1 MLTVWFGTGVARAQ
15 DEDHDPPTI
24 HTISPLDG
32 AIVGSATS
40 TISAGFTDGA
50 QGTGVNP
57 GGTLFLVDSVNRT
70 SEAQHDESELS
81 WTPTAALAEGTHQIS
96 LYVEDLAGNGTTR
109 NWSFIVDTLPPQ
121 LEIDP
126 FPDPFP
132 SQSAVIEATAYYS
145 DAGSGLDVQSFNM
158 AFGIGIGGVPSCNR
172 GPEFATCIS
181 PPLKSGTHTV
191 TASIRDL
198 AGRFTTVATTLN
210 LIVDT
215 KGPEVRILSPEEG
228 SVGNDPA
235 IEVSGVVSD
244 EADEVERV
252 ELNGIVIPHGNGT
265 FAGEATLSE
274 GQNLLTVVAFDRAG
288 NSEASQVNV
297 TLDSTAPTVSDL
309 LPADGSHVIDSTPLV
324 SATFSDGGV
333 GLALSLTQLLVDLVD
348 RTVEVT
354 VSPTGIQWTPATP
367 LEDGPHAVELHV
379 VDEVGNV
386 AITNWSFGV
395 DTTAPSVTIDPFEDP
410 FLSDSAVVQVSL
422 SFLDGF
428 AGSGIDAS
436 SLEIAIDGTPF
447 ENSCTVLSATATCLT
462 PPLVTGPHSIVA
474 SIADL
479 VGNEG
484 TDTEPLNVIVDVA
497 APVVEILAPVDG
509 SYQNVATVEISGTVT
524 DDGPIDRVELDGQP
538 IDLVDGAFSVQRT
551 LEAGSNLFTVV
562 AVDMT
567 GRPGLDSVLVRLDG
581 DAPVLTI
588 DEPTDGQLSNV
599 PTIRVTGR
607 ADDPAGI
614 ALVAVGGVPVVLTN
628 GRFDTL
634 MPLAEGANPILIEA
648 TDGAGNLAS
657 ASRSVTYLAVPAIEI
672 TSPADLSWIAQT
684 TVDVLGT
691 VTEGSTVTV
700 NGVTAVVTGGSYTA
714 QDVPLIEGGNLIT
727 ATAISTTGSAATD
740 HVEVVRDLTAP
751 TITLSTPVDGEVT
764 SESAIPVA
772 GLVNDLVVGTV
783 NASEVEVR
791 VNGQPAAVANRQ
803 FLLPNLELASGAN
816 LITVEAEDES
826 GNISTATVTVNR
838 QVPTGATIEIISGN
852 LQTGLIEVALAQPL
866 VARVLDAVGAPVAGV
881 PVVFRVDG
889 GDGSLGNGQRSQ
901 VVPTDGAGLASATF
915 ELGEYAGAASQRVRA
930 AAVGYGEVV
939 FRATATPGP
948 AVQIVAD
955 AGSQQLGTA
964 GGSVPRPFV
973 AAVTDAGSN
982 RLEGVPVRFTV
993 VKGNGHFGSSA
1004 TEVVVPTDSD
1014 GRAITS
1020 FVLGTDDGI
1029 ANNVVVAKIDGLP
1042 EGPSAAFVASGW
1054 AAGDP
1059 AATTIVGQVLDN
1071 QNEPVPDVTM
1081 RVKNDPLMRTAVADE
1096 NGFFRMTSAPVGTVY
1111 LIADGS
1117 TATRPGAWADLE
1129 YVVTTVPGRENDLG
1143 RPVYLLPIDIGNGVY
1158 ISETQGG
1165 TVELENYPGLALE
1178 IAAGSVT
1185 FPGGSRTGVISVT
1198 AVHSDRVPK
1207 TPNFGQQ
1214 PQLIVTIQPAGARF
1228 DPPARMTLPNL
1239 EGLPPGTVTEMYS
1252 FDHDLSQFV
1261 AIGPATVSDDA
1272 TVLTSNP
1279 GVGVIKAGWHAG
1291 GDPVPTGSACNCGP
1305 CGTCVGGV
1313 CVAACPLPGASVPS
1327 WLGPDSLAMCPRPC
1341 EDNNPCTSGGDG
1353 PGYCS
1358 GGTCEG
1364 DPFQI
1369 DAIEGPCVAAANQ
1382 SVTFTAIANFP
1393 ELAHWSAPAG
1403 MPTSDEGSSFTTYFD
1418 GSRPAYTVSAFC
1430 PSAGNDA
1437 RKSVVV
1443 APACTQAEPTL
1454 FSLAPLFQMGPGA
1467 DSTTA
1472 GMFEPYWQFAKK
1484 LESCV
1489 DSGRWCFELM
1499 EVGEQHYLWW
1509 GLNPSFFNRI
1519 NVTQEDLSAVNENSC
1534 QDILN
1539 DLTPVSEACPE
1550 HLQGL
1555 TACAPYTQ
1563 YISWPAIAAHEAAHE
1578 SYYLTL
1584 FFPPFLTSISQGDP
1598 LITPNDCTDCYS
1610 TPPLAEIRQ
1619 RLKDRHDA
1627 RYSAFINA
1635 QGTQL
1640 HVNAYAI
1647 ENQYLSGLRAMIQGH
1662 PSCQ

>member
-1 MLTVWFGTGVARAQ
+1 MLALLAVVGVLAGTPLLAQNDDGDTTPPTLSIEPFSDPHPSSSGIVEVRLDYSDADSGVDLASLKVFVDGEPLESCDVQATFALCLSRQLPTGVYSVEA
-15 DEDHDPPTI
+15 
-24 HTISPLDG
+24 
-32 AIVGSATS
+32 
-40 TISAGFTDGA
+40 
-50 QGTGVNP
+50 
-57 GGTLFLVDSVNRT
+57 LVS
-70 SEAQHDESELS
+70 
-81 WTPTAALAEGTHQIS
+81 
-96 LYVEDLAGNGTTR
+96 DLAGNLAEAR
-109 NWSFIVDTLPPQ
+109 SNLNLLVDDMPPQ
-121 LEIDP
+121 ISIGPFQDP
-126 FPDPFP
+126 LY
-132 SQSAVIEATAYYS
+132 SQFGVVEVIVTYS
-145 DAGSGLDVQSFNM
+145 DANSGVDPTSLEISVDGIPFEGSCEPPVGYV
-158 AFGIGIGGVPSCNR
+158 
-172 GPEFATCIS
+172 TCWT
-181 PPLKSGTHTV
+181 PPLATGPH
-191 TASIRDL
+191 SI
-198 AGRFTTVATTLN
+198 VAR
-210 LIVDT
+210 
-215 KGPEVRILSPEEG
+215 VR
-228 SVGNDPA
+228 
-235 IEVSGVVSD
+235 
-244 EADEVERV
+244 
-252 ELNGIVIPHGNGT
+252 
-265 FAGEATLSE
+265 
-274 GQNLLTVVAFDRAG
+274 DRAG
-288 NSEASQVNV
+288 NQATTSRNLNFVYDPDAPSLEIVPVPDPYPTPTGVVDVSVTYSDSGSGLRMETFRISVDGVAFQADCETTTSSAACSTPPLSVGSHQILSRILDRAGNESVRTATVNV
-297 TLDSTAPTVSDL
+297 
-309 LPADGSHVIDSTPLV
+309 VID
-324 SATFSDGGV
+324 
-333 GLALSLTQLLVDLVD
+333 TQPPVLD
-348 RTVEVT
+348 
-354 VSPTGIQWTPATP
+354 I
-367 LEDGPHAVELHV
+367 
-379 VDEVGNV
+379 
-386 AITNWSFGV
+386 I
-395 DTTAPSVTIDPFEDP
+395 PFEDP
-410 FLSDSAVVQVSL
+410 FLSDSAVVGVSL
-422 SFLDGF
+422 SFVDSG
-428 AGSGIDAS
+428 AGGSGIDPA
-436 SLEIAIDGTPF
+436 SLEIAIDGVPF
-447 ENSCTVLSATATCLT
+447 ESSCTVLSATATCLT
-462 PPLVTGPHSIVA
+462 PPLVTGPHTIVA

-497 APVVEILAPVDG
+497 APVVEILTPVDG

-524 DDGPIDRVELDGQP
+524 DDGPIDRVELDGDP
-538 IDLVDGAFSVQRT
+538 IELVDGAFSVQKT
-551 LEAGSNLFTVV
+551 LGAGSNLFTVV

-567 GRPGLDSVLVRLDG
+567 GRPGLDSVVVRLDG

-628 GRFDTL
+628 GRFDTQV
-634 MPLAEGANPILIEA
+634 PLAEGANPILIEA

-672 TSPADLSWIAQT
+672 TTPADLSWIAQT

-727 ATAISTTGSAATD
+727 ATAISTTGAAATD

-751 TITLSTPVDGEVT
+751 TITLSTPVDGEMT

-791 VNGQPAAVANRQ
+791 VNGQPAVVANRQ
-803 FLLPNLELASGAN
+803 FLLPSLALASGAN
-816 LITVEAEDES
+816 PITVEAEDES
-826 GNISTATVTVNR
+826 GNISTVTVTVER
-838 QVPTGATIEIISGN
+838 QVPTGARIEIVSGN
-852 LQTGLIEVALAQPL
+852 LQTGGIETALAQPL

-881 PVVFRVDG
+881 SIVFRVEG

-901 VVPTDGAGLASATF
+901 VVTSDAAGLASATF

-1020 FVLGTDDGI
+1020 FILGTDDGI

-1071 QNEPVPDVTM
+1071 QNEPVPGVTM
-1081 RVKNDPLMRTAVADE
+1081 RVKNDPLMRTAVADA
-1096 NGFFRMTSAPVGTVY
+1096 NGFFRMTNAPVGTVY

-1129 YVVTTVPGRENDLG
+1129 YVVTMVPGRENDLG
-1143 RPVYLLPIDIGNGVY
+1143 RPVYLLPIDIANGEYV
-1158 ISETQGG
+1158 SETQGA
-1165 TVELENYPGLALE
+1165 TVELENYPGFALD
-1178 IAAGSVT
+1178 IAPGSVT

-1261 AIGPATVSDDA
+1261 AIGPATVSDDG
-1272 TVLTSNP
+1272 TVITSNP

-1291 GDPVPTGSACNCGP
+1291 GDPVPTGNACNCGP
-1305 CGTCVGGV
+1305 CGTCAGGV
-1313 CVAACPLPGASVPS
+1313 CVAACPLPGANVPS
-1327 WLGPDSLAMCPRPC
+1327 WLGPESLAMCPRPC
-1341 EDNNPCTSGGDG
+1341 DDGDPCTSGDDG

-1358 GGTCEG
+1358 AGTCEG
-1364 DPFQI
+1364 DPFEI
-1369 DAIEGPCVAAANQ
+1369 DAIEGPCVAAVNQ

-1393 ELAHWSAPAG
+1393 ELAHWIAPTGMPAG
-1403 MPTSDEGSSFTTYFD
+1403 GEGSSFTTYFD

-1430 PSAGNDA
+1430 PSAGNES
-1437 RKSVVV
+1437 RKSVAV
-1443 APACTQAEPTL
+1443 APACTNPVPTRHSEDPIFAVFPGHEPEPGYRL
-1454 FSLAPLFQMGPGA
+1454 FGSF
-1467 DSTTA
+1467 D
-1472 GMFEPYWQFAKK
+1472 PYWVFVRDI
-1484 LESCV
+1484 ESCV
-1489 DSGRWCFELM
+1489 RTGEWCFQIE
-1499 EVGEQHYLWW
+1499 EVGERHYIQW
-1509 GLNPSFFNRI
+1509 GLHPTVSDLIDVPSANAPPVIPVNSTTCTDIIVNLTPLPHPTGCGGVSTATECAAYFGYVSWAAVAIHEAKHESDYLNSFFPSF
-1519 NVTQEDLSAVNENSC
+1519 
-1534 QDILN
+1534 
-1539 DLTPVSEACPE
+1539 
-1550 HLQGL
+1550 LQSLRDQPLLPADGC
-1555 TACAPYTQ
+1555 TECA
-1563 YISWPAIAAHEAAHE
+1563 S
-1578 SYYLTL
+1578 S
-1584 FFPPFLTSISQGDP
+1584 
-1598 LITPNDCTDCYS
+1598 
-1610 TPPLAEIRQ
+1610 PPLAE
-1619 RLKDRHDA
+1619 LKELLWERHWSKYIA
-1627 RYSAFINA
+1627 WHIA
-1635 QGTQL
+1635 QGGNPGTEPP
-1640 HVNAYAI
+1640 AYAL
-1647 ENQYLSGLRAMIQGH
+1647 ENAFLRNLVAQIYNVCFPGN
-1662 PSCQ
+1662 